1 MNYLST
7 VKKTV
12 GSAALIA
19 IGILLPLCFHGIPNA
34 GSIFSPMHIPV
45 LIAGFLFGP
54 LFGLGVGLLIPLLNS
69 LITGMP
75 PLYPVL
81 PPMMVECALY
91 GAVAGLLFRLVKT
104 KWMYLDLYLSLI
116 AAMLVGRLGGA
127 FVNYLVYVGRGD
139 AYSWS
144 IFVNSYFLM
153 GWPATL
159 IQLALIPSVVFAL
172 FKSHLMSREDRF
184 LFPHKERA
192 VMAKE
197 QASHFGKLAEKWAE
211 KGPLPMEKAS
221 QILAPLGELSGK
233 RILDIGCGTG
243 VLEPYLSAQGAT
255 VTAIDVAL
263 EMIKEAKKIKV
274 PGVIYRCED
283 FLEAPLPKEAY
294 DIVVVYN
301 AYPHFLD
308 VDRFA
313 KQSAKALR
321 KGGKLLIAFD
331 EGKDRLN
338 AHHLSGEGKSFA
350 RCLSSPKEEAFTFW
364 KQFKVVLS
372 IDDEDRYTLLLSK
385 R

>member
-54 LFGLGVGLLIPLLNS
+54 LFGLGVGLLTPLLNS

-91 GAVAGLLFRLVKT
+91 GAVF
-104 KWMYLDLYLSLI
+104 
-116 AAMLVGRLGGA
+116 
-127 FVNYLVYVGRGD
+127 GRGD

-144 IFVNSYFLM
+144 IFVSSYFVT
-153 GWPATL
+153 GWPAIV

-172 FKSHLMSREDRF
+172 FKSRLMSREDRY
-184 LFPHKERA
+184 LFPKKERA
-192 VMAKE
+192 SLAST
-197 QASHFGKLAEKWAE
+197 QAVHFDPLAEKWAE
-211 KGPLPMEKAS
+211 KGPLSMEKSA

-233 RILDIGCGTG
+233 MILDIGCGTG
-243 VLEPYLSAQGAT
+243 VLDPYLSSKAAS
-255 VTAIDVAL
+255 VTAVDVAP
-263 EMIKEAKKIKV
+263 EMIKEARKLALGNVEFVNK
-274 PGVIYRCED
+274 D
-283 FLEAPLPKEAY
+283 FLAMKLKKEAY
-294 DIVVVYN
+294 DSAVVYN
-301 AYPHFLD
+301 AYPHFID

-313 KQSAKALR
+313 EQASYALK
-321 KGGKLLIAFD
+321 KGGRLLIAFD
-331 EGKDRLN
+331 QGRESLN
-338 AHHLSGEGKSFA
+338 EHHLAAQAAGYA
-350 RCLSSPKEEAFTFW
+350 RKLASPKEEAFTFW
-364 KQFKVVLS
+364 KQFSVVESL
-372 IDDEDRYTLLLSK
+372 DDIDRYYLLLEK